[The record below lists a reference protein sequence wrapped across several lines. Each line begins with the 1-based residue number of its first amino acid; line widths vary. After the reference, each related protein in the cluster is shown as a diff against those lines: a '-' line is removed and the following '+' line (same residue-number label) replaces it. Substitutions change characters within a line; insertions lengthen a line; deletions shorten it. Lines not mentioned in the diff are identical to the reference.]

1 MEEIWLLLEC
11 LNILIQI
18 PISPQCCNIYLL
30 IYWLCWVVMC
40 GVCTSCGEQGYSP
53 VAVCGR
59 AGLLSSG
66 CVRASRATLQWLCA
80 GEQSYSPVAV
90 CGRAGL
96 LSSGCVQASGCSGFS
111 RCGTWA
117 SGTQA
122 SVVVAWQA
130 LWLQFSGPGAWAL

>member
-18 PISPQCCNIYLL
+18 PISPQCCNINLL

-59 AGLLSSG
+59 AGLLPSG

-80 GEQSYSPVAV
+80 GFRLQWLLSLWNMGFRHTGFRSCGLAGSVVAV
-90 CGRAGL
+90 LWPWSLG
-96 LSSGCVQASGCSGFS
+96 
-111 RCGTWA
+111 
-117 SGTQA
+117 
-122 SVVVAWQA
+122 SVVVAHG
-130 LWLQFSGPGAWAL
+130 LR